1 MYLFHAQNSLK
12 MGPTHFVASDTG
24 ILPLFCAAAQRRNG
38 DFMKAV
44 ITVTGKDTVGIIA
57 DVAAVCAKYR
67 ANILDITQTVLSEY
81 FAMIMLT
88 DIDALDVE
96 FADFADALAKLGEG
110 KGLMIH
116 AMHEDI
122 FNTMHHI

>member
-1 MYLFHAQNSLK
+1 
-12 MGPTHFVASDTG
+12 
-24 ILPLFCAAAQRRNG
+24 
-38 DFMKAV
+38 MKAV

-57 DVAAVCAKYR
+57 DVARVCAEHH
-67 ANILDITQTVLSEY
+67 ANILDITQSVLSEY

-88 DIDALDVE
+88 DIQALDVE
-96 FADFADALAKLGEG
+96 FSEFVDALEKLGEG
-110 KGLMIH
+110 KGLVIH

>member
-1 MYLFHAQNSLK
+1 
-12 MGPTHFVASDTG
+12 
-24 ILPLFCAAAQRRNG
+24 
-38 DFMKAV
+38 MKAV

-57 DVAAVCAKYR
+57 DVAAVCAEYR
-67 ANILDITQTVLSEY
+67 ANILDITQSVLSEY
-81 FAMIMLT
+81 FAMIMLV
-88 DIDALDVE
+88 DIDRLDVG
-96 FADFADALAKLGEG
+96 FSDFADALEGLGRG